1 MLLGRCVANNHPAAW
16 RPLLL
21 PQASTHTCTLCP
33 HTVAQ
38 HWQPPPPPPYP
49 LVPVN
54 YCDRHQFLPRA
65 VRRDTG
71 LDSGQPVVSLGRSL
85 GCWLMGGAELGD
97 GWALPA
103 PKVCDSKFL
112 RNTVRFKGDALAGS
126 PEFGDQSSIMTARP
140 SSSPSQ
146 GAARADA
153 HGDQGE
159 CPILRAGS
167 VRLVDGKSLCHTV
180 SHSDDGQQSAVTHRF
195 TDDQQRHVPCPR
207 RSDPSTY
214 ETRDL
219 LWLAR
224 A

>member
-1 MLLGRCVANNHPAAW
+1 MCRALTTQASAVLLGRCVANNHPAAW

-71 LDSGQPVVSLGRSL
+71 LDGGQPVVSLGRSL

-112 RNTVRFKGDALAGS
+112 RNTVRFKGQTPWLALLSLGTS
-126 PEFGDQSSIMTARP
+126 PRSRQ
-140 SSSPSQ
+140 Q
-146 GAARADA
+146 GHHPAQAS
-153 HGDQGE
+153 GLLEQT
-159 CPILRAGS
+159 P
-167 VRLVDGKSLCHTV
+167 T
-180 SHSDDGQQSAVTHRF
+180 
-195 TDDQQRHVPCPR
+195 
-207 RSDPSTY
+207 
-214 ETRDL
+214 ETRESAPSCGLD
-219 LWLAR
+219 R
-224 A
+224 

>member
-1 MLLGRCVANNHPAAW
+1 MLSLSLHTLAGEWGRK
-16 RPLLL
+16 
-21 PQASTHTCTLCP
+21 S
-33 HTVAQ
+33 
-38 HWQPPPPPPYP
+38 YP

-71 LDSGQPVVSLGRSL
+71 LDGGQPVVSLGRLL
-85 GCWLMGGAELGD
+85 GCRLMGGAELGYR
-97 GWALPA
+97 WALPA

-146 GAARADA
+146 RAARADA

-180 SHSDDGQQSAVTHRF
+180 SHSDDDGQQSAVTHRF
-195 TDDQQRHVPCPR
+195 TDDQQRHVPCPK